1 MDETSYLLSSPVNAR
16 VLRERLVRLEDNVA
30 ERQEL
35 ASDAASI
42 ADQHFEVIIV
52 GGGFAGTAAAINL
65 ARANRNVCLVDAGMP
80 RNRNSEHM
88 HGVIGL
94 DAVNPS
100 ALLTRGH
107 VEYVS
112 YGGMLIDERVES
124 LEQTSAGDWSVK
136 LSSGEACTASQV
148 LVATGITDMLPEVPG
163 LSEMW
168 GTRVF
173 HCPYCHGYE
182 ANGKDLGVIGGKN
195 PGFTTRIATL
205 LTKWAESVTLYT
217 NGMALSVEQHARL
230 AECGVILAADDVVQ
244 VSPVAGDDH
253 AVEITT
259 DFGSIRYEACFTG
272 PEFKPNDD
280 LLREAGCTVVDGW
293 VQVERGKT
301 SEPGLWA
308 VGNVVSS
315 QDQVSQALGSGA
327 TVAIAIDQHLFDQG

>member
-80 RNRNSEHM
+80 RNRNSEHI

-94 DAVNPS
+94 DAANPS
-100 ALLTRGH
+100 ALLARGH
-107 VEYVS
+107 TEFVS
-112 YGGMLIDERVES
+112 YGGLLIDGRVET
-124 LEQTSAGDWSVK
+124 LEQTPEGDWAVK
-136 LSSGEACTASQV
+136 LESDEASTASQV
-148 LVATGITDMLPEVPG
+148 LVATGITDVLPEIPG
-163 LSEMW
+163 LEGMW

-182 ANGKDLGVIGGKN
+182 VKGKNIGVVGGKN
-195 PGFTTRIATL
+195 PGFTARIATL
-205 LTKWAESVTLYT
+205 LTKWADGVTLYS
-217 NGMALSVEQHARL
+217 NGMDLSPEQRERL
-230 AECGVILAADDVVQ
+230 QQCGVELNVDDVVQ
-244 VSPVAGDDH
+244 VSPANDDDH

-259 DFGSIRYEACFTG
+259 ETGPVRYEACFTG

-280 LLREAGCTVVDGW
+280 LLREAGCTVTDGW
-293 VQVERGKT
+293 VQVEAGKT
-301 SEPGLWA
+301 SESGLWA

-315 QDQVSQALGSGA
+315 PDQVSQALGSGA
-327 TVAIAIDQHLFDQG
+327 AVAIAIDQHLFDQN

>member
-1 MDETSYLLSSPVNAR
+1 MDETSYVLSSPVNAR
-16 VLRERLVRLEDNVA
+16 VLRERLVRLGGNVA

-94 DAVNPS
+94 DAANPS

-107 VEYVS
+107 AEFLS
-112 YGGMLIDERVES
+112 YGGVLIDGRVES
-124 LEQTSAGDWSVK
+124 LEQTPAGDWSVK
-136 LSSGEACTASQV
+136 LATGEASTGSQV
-148 LVATGITDMLPEVPG
+148 LVATGITDILPVVPG
-163 LSEMW
+163 LDELW

-182 ANGKDLGVIGGKN
+182 VNGKNLGVIGGKN
-195 PGFTTRIATL
+195 PGFTARIATL
-205 LTKWAESVTLYT
+205 LTKWAASVTLYP
-217 NGMALSVEQHARL
+217 NGMELNPEQRERL
-230 AECGVILAADDVVQ
+230 DKCGVILAADDVVR
-244 VSPVAGDDH
+244 VSPASDDDH
-253 AVEITT
+253 AVEITL
-259 DFGSIRYEACFTG
+259 DSGSIRYDARFTG
-272 PEFKPNDD
+272 PEFKPNDE
-280 LLREAGCTVVDGW
+280 LLREAGCTVADGW
-293 VQVERGKT
+293 VQVERGQT

-308 VGNVVSS
+308 IGNVVCSP
-315 QDQVSQALGSGA
+315 DQVSQALGSGA
-327 TVAIAIDQHLFDQG
+327 AVAIAIDQHIFDQN

>member
-16 VLRERLVRLEDNVA
+16 VLRERLVRLGDNVA

-94 DAVNPS
+94 DAANPS

-107 VEYVS
+107 AEFLS
-112 YGGMLIDERVES
+112 YGGVLIDGRVES
-124 LEQTSAGDWSVK
+124 LKQTSAGDWSVK
-136 LSSGEACTASQV
+136 LASGQASTASQV
-148 LVATGITDMLPEVPG
+148 LVATGITDMLPAVPG
-163 LSEMW
+163 LDELW

-182 ANGKDLGVIGGKN
+182 VNGKNLGVIGGKN
-195 PGFTTRIATL
+195 PGFTARIATL
-205 LTKWAESVTLYT
+205 LTKWAASVTLYP
-217 NGMALSVEQHARL
+217 NGMDLNPEQRERL
-230 AECGVILAADDVVQ
+230 DKCGVILAADDVVQ
-244 VSPVAGDDH
+244 VSPVSGDDH

-259 DFGSIRYEACFTG
+259 DSGTLQYEACFTG
-272 PEFKPNDD
+272 PEFKPNDE
-280 LLREAGCTVVDGW
+280 LLRKAGCTVADGW

-315 QDQVSQALGSGA
+315 PDQVSQALGSGA
-327 TVAIAIDQHLFDQG
+327 AVAIAIDQHLFDQN